1 LEGGYDLK
9 KNFKTYALVIVLIFT
24 TIAIIDNLR
33 ISNVAED
40 LQKDKDNLVKQVAN
54 FEQDLGNSS
63 NNLEE
68 LKKEN
73 ELLTEDIF
81 DFKKEVDALKSPVNY
96 QDFID
101 AISAVESYKDA
112 ESFNRAKEFFAFSK
126 DTGFS
131 TAFSTIDSAGNCPCG
146 ISFRG
151 GGIEWIPNTVLE
163 LKEFRIER
171 EKIFLTYK
179 TVESIRRDYQFVM
192 TKTKTIGFSNNYKV
206 EKWGIEEIKL
216 KVNEN

>member
-68 LKKEN
+68 LKKIFSI
-73 ELLTEDIF
+73 LKKKLT
-81 DFKKEVDALKSPVNY
+81 L
-96 QDFID
+96 
-101 AISAVESYKDA
+101 
-112 ESFNRAKEFFAFSK
+112 
-126 DTGFS
+126 
-131 TAFSTIDSAGNCPCG
+131 
-146 ISFRG
+146 
-151 GGIEWIPNTVLE
+151 
-163 LKEFRIER
+163 
-171 EKIFLTYK
+171 
-179 TVESIRRDYQFVM
+179 
-192 TKTKTIGFSNNYKV
+192 
-206 EKWGIEEIKL
+206 
-216 KVNEN
+216 